1 MAELAG
7 VIDLQAWRA
16 ARRAPALE
24 ATQPEPD
31 PRSQSNA
38 VALGPLSATSF
49 ALPMAFFAFWPAF
62 VAVETPVW
70 PRHDVTPG
78 E

>member
-7 VIDLQAWRA
+7 VINLQAWRA

-24 ATQPEPD
+24 VPQPEPE
-31 PRSQSNA
+31 PKPEARA
-38 VALGPLSATSF
+38 ATLGPLSPTSF

-62 VAVETPVW
+62 VSVETAVW
-70 PRHDVTPG
+70 PRRDHAPR